1 MRRFLLA
8 MVVALLGFVF
18 TMASAEAQG
27 YQVRPGDVLQ
37 VDVLEDPD
45 LGRQALVLP
54 DGRIAFPLIGTIP
67 VSGRTLDQ
75 INEAIAIAL
84 EPNFAVRPS
93 VFTSLASLSAP
104 PAAGAAAAP
113 PAEQLMR
120 IYVMGE
126 VNGGPGPREVRPG
139 THILQLFSAMGGF
152 TPFAAT
158 RRVQLRRFDPSGG
171 QEHVYHID
179 YRALERGS
187 PFSGPVILREGDVIL
202 VPERRLF
209 E

>member
-8 MVVALLGFVF
+8 MTVALLGFVF
-18 TMASAEAQG
+18 TMVSAEAQG
-27 YQVRPGDVLQ
+27 YRVQPGDVLQ
-37 VDVLEDPD
+37 VEVLEDPD
-45 LGRQALVLP
+45 LSRQALVLP
-54 DGRIAFPLIGTIP
+54 DGRIAFPLIGTLP
-67 VSGRTLDQ
+67 VAGRTLDQ
-75 INEAIAIAL
+75 INAALAAAL

-93 VFTSLASLSAP
+93 VFTSLASLRP
-104 PAAGAAAAP
+104 D
-113 PAEQLMR
+113 AEEELDPTIT
-120 IYVMGE
+120 IYVLGE
-126 VNGGPGPREVRPG
+126 VPTPGPRQVPPG
-139 THILQLFSAMGGF
+139 THVLQLFSDMGGF
-152 TPFAAT
+152 TRFAAT

-171 QEHVYHID
+171 QEHVFNID

>member
-8 MVVALLGFVF
+8 MTVALLGFVF
-18 TMASAEAQG
+18 TMVSAEAQG
-27 YQVRPGDVLQ
+27 YRVQPGDVLQ
-37 VDVLEDPD
+37 VEVLEDPD
-45 LGRQALVLP
+45 LSRQALVLP
-54 DGRIAFPLIGTIP
+54 DGRIAFPLIGTLP
-67 VSGRTLDQ
+67 VAGRTLDQ
-75 INEAIAIAL
+75 INAALAAAL

-93 VFTSLASLSAP
+93 VFTSLASLRP
-104 PAAGAAAAP
+104 D
-113 PAEQLMR
+113 AEEELDPTIT
-120 IYVMGE
+120 IYVLGE
-126 VNGGPGPREVRPG
+126 VPTPGPREVPPG
-139 THILQLFSAMGGF
+139 THVLQLFSDMGGF
-152 TPFAAT
+152 TRFAAT

-171 QEHVYHID
+171 QEHVFNID

>member
-1 MRRFLLA
+1 MKRLLLA
-8 MVVALLGFVF
+8 M
-18 TMASAEAQG
+18 TMALMGSIFAGVAAEAQG
-27 YQVRPGDVLQ
+27 YRIQPGDVLR
-37 VDVLEDPD
+37 VDVLEDPE
-45 LGRQALVLP
+45 LSRSALVLP
-54 DGRIAFPLIGTIP
+54 DGRIAFPLIGTLP

-75 INEAIAIAL
+75 INEAIAAAL

-93 VFTSLASLSAP
+93 VFTSLASLRAP
-104 PAAGAAAAP
+104 GQAAP
-113 PAEQLMR
+113 ERR
-120 IYVMGE
+120 ITVYVMGE
-126 VNGGPGPREVRPG
+126 VNGGPGPREVPPE
-139 THILQLFSAMGGF
+139 THILQLFSQMGGF
-152 TPFAAT
+152 TRFAAT

-171 QEHVYHID
+171 QEHVFNID